1 MGTLGF
7 FVLAMIVFAAYAGLE
22 SRLSRSDRRIARVEK
37 KLDRILDHLGLA
49 EADPELEQVAALARD
64 GRKIQAIKAYRE
76 ATGAGLKEAKDAID
90 QLT

>member
-7 FVLAMIVFAAYAGLE
+7 FALAMIVFASYAGLE
-22 SRLSRSDRRIARVEK
+22 GRLSRNDRRIARVEK

-49 EADPELEQVAALARD
+49 EADPELEQVAALARE

-76 ATGAGLKEAKDAID
+76 VTGAGLKEAKDAVDRLI
-90 QLT
+90 